1 MKKKIVLI
9 IFLPK
14 FVISGAGN
22 SVFQMINGLD
32 KKKFIIYVICFD
44 KCEYA
49 QNLRRK
55 VKLFELNYRRLIF
68 ASFKIIKI
76 VKNIYHKHLNKKII
90 FMSNHHYANI
100 FSLIIKLKFKKIK
113 IIGVERTAIH
123 ELKIFYSFNDFV
135 KKKILLFLVKNF
147 YKYFDKIVSNS
158 KYVQKE
164 INQFSKKNSITIY
177 PPSVKKNYTLQV
189 YKKHKNKNLNILMVG
204 RLDKEKGIDTA
215 IKALELLNF
224 KYDIK
229 IVGRGTENKKLQ
241 SLVKKNKVQFLGH
254 KNNLKKYYAEA
265 DLFLNTSHFEGFS
278 NAIIEALNYK
288 VPVIAANCPGG
299 NNEILGSG
307 KFGQL
312 FRTND
317 YLNLYNKIEKFNKNR
332 KLFNEK
338 ALLAKK
344 SINRYTFA
352 KNITQYTQL
361 FEKI

>member
-1 MKKKIVLI
+1 
-9 IFLPK
+9 
-14 FVISGAGN
+14 
-22 SVFQMINGLD
+22 
-32 KKKFIIYVICFD
+32 
-44 KCEYA
+44 
-49 QNLRRK
+49 
-55 VKLFELNYRRLIF
+55 
-68 ASFKIIKI
+68 
-76 VKNIYHKHLNKKII
+76 
-90 FMSNHHYANI
+90 
-100 FSLIIKLKFKKIK
+100 
-113 IIGVERTAIH
+113 
-123 ELKIFYSFNDFV
+123 
-135 KKKILLFLVKNF
+135 
-147 YKYFDKIVSNS
+147 
-158 KYVQKE
+158 
-164 INQFSKKNSITIY
+164 
-177 PPSVKKNYTLQV
+177 
-189 YKKHKNKNLNILMVG
+189 MVG

-241 SLVKKNKVQFLGH
+241 NLVKKNKVQFLGH

-344 SINRYTFA
+344 SINRYTFT